1 MIQAIREIY
10 TLLKKEKFFKILG
23 IACIVILY
31 GALAIY
37 ISDQYYLTKGTRGIL
52 DAVYWAVVTIASVGY
67 GDIVPVS
74 TMAKVFA
81 MILILT
87 GMGVLSLVTA
97 TIASIFVERRIREG
111 EGLEKIKDK
120 DHVVICGWNEN
131 AEKVIDSLLT
141 QMSGPPPK
149 IVLVNELDREEI
161 QAIQY
166 RHEEYEIGFVKGN
179 FVKEDVL
186 ARANL
191 VHARAAIVLADFSSA
206 QSAEKADER
215 TIFGTMAIKSL
226 AAKVRTCAELIHPE
240 NREHLVRAQVDEIII
255 RGESAGFLLGS
266 AAIAPGVADSIK
278 MLMSNK
284 DDNRLWRIQVPS
296 RHVEKPF
303 GEVLSH
309 FRNRFGAIVLAVVRE
324 KERVK
329 LEDILSHDSTFID
342 EFIRRKFEESG
353 KDFFGSKKD
362 TSVVMNPPDDYV
374 LGKNDWLVVISKE
387 RPS

>member
-1 MIQAIREIY
+1 MIENIREIY
-10 TLLKKEKFFKILG
+10 NLLKKEKFFKILG

-37 ISDQYYLTKGTRGIL
+37 LADRYYLTKGTGGIL

-74 TMAKVFA
+74 PLAKVFA

-97 TIASIFVERRIREG
+97 TIASIFVERKIREG
-111 EGLEKIKDK
+111 EGLETITEK

-131 AEKVIDSLLT
+131 AEKVIESLLT
-141 QMSGPPPK
+141 QMSGTPPK
-149 IVLVNELDREEI
+149 IVLVNELDREEV
-161 QAIQY
+161 QSIQY
-166 RHEEYEIGFVKGN
+166 RYKDHDIGFVRGN

-191 VHARAAIVLADFSSA
+191 VQARAAIVLADFSSA
-206 QSAEKADER
+206 ESAEKADER
-215 TIFGTMAIKSL
+215 TIFGTMAIKSM
-226 AAKVRTCAELIHPE
+226 ASKVRTCAELIHPE
-240 NREHLVRAQVDEIII
+240 NREHLIRAQVDEIII

-266 AAIAPGVADSIK
+266 AAIAPGVADSVK
-278 MLMSNK
+278 MLISNK
-284 DDNRLWRIQVPS
+284 DENRLWRIQVPS
-296 RHVEKPF
+296 KYVEKTF
-303 GEVLSH
+303 GEVSSH
-309 FRNRFGAIVLAVVRE
+309 LRNRHGALVLAVVRE

-342 EFIRRKFEESG
+342 DFIRRKFEESG
-353 KDFFGSKKD
+353 KDYFGSKKD

-374 LGKNDWLVVISKE
+374 LGKSDWLVVISRE

>member
-1 MIQAIREIY
+1 MIEGIREIY

-37 ISDQYYLTKGTRGIL
+37 VSDRYYLTRGTGGIL

-67 GDIVPVS
+67 GDIVPLS
-74 TMAKVFA
+74 PMAKVFA

-131 AEKVIDSLLT
+131 ADKVIDSLLT
-141 QMSGPPPK
+141 QMSGTPPK
-149 IVLVNELDREEI
+149 IVLVNELDREEV
-161 QAIQY
+161 QSIQY
-166 RHEEYEIGFVKGN
+166 RYKDHEIGFVRGN

-191 VHARAAIVLADFSSA
+191 VHARAAIVLADFSGA

-215 TIFGTMAIKSL
+215 TIFGTMAIKSV

-255 RGESAGFLLGS
+255 RGESAGFLLGL
-266 AAIAPGVADSIK
+266 AAIAPGVADSVK
-278 MLMSNK
+278 MLISSK
-284 DDNRLWRIQVPS
+284 DDNRLWRIPVAS
-296 RHVEKPF
+296 RHADKTF
-303 GEVLSH
+303 GEVFSH
-309 FRNRFGAIVLAVVRE
+309 FRNRYGALVLAVVRE

-362 TSVVMNPPDDYV
+362 TSVVLNPPDDYV
-374 LGKNDWLVVISKE
+374 LGENDWLVVISRE